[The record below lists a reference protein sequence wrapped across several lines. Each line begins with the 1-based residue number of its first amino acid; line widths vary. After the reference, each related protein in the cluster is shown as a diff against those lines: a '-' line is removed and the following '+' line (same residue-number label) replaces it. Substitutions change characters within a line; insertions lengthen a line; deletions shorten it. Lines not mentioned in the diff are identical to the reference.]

1 MTNIHMTLQG
11 KGGVGKS
18 FVASLVMQYLLE
30 NKIDVKG
37 IDTDPVNQT
46 FANYKNFNVK
56 HLKLLEQSI
65 IIPRNFDILMEEL
78 LNSNCQYVIDNGATT
93 FLPLAYYLKENEA
106 FDLLATAKKNVI
118 IHTII
123 TGGQALADTLS
134 GLFSICTQIPQTA
147 NIVVWKNEFFGPIIA
162 NGKNFEE
169 MKIFEETK
177 ERISAIV
184 TIPQQTSSTFGED
197 IKTMLDKNLTF
208 NEITNSNEFSIM
220 AKSRLARVKSMLFNQ
235 IDNIPGI

>member
-30 NKIDVKG
+30 NKINVKG

-56 HLKLLEQSI
+56 HLKLLEQSV
-65 IIPRNFDILMEEL
+65 IIPRNFDALMEEL

-106 FDLLATAKKNVI
+106 FDILATAKKNVI

-147 NIVVWKNEFFGPIIA
+147 NIVVWKNEFFGPITA

-177 ERISAIV
+177 ERISAII

-197 IKTMLDKNLTF
+197 IKTMLDKKLTF

-220 AKSRLARVKSMLFNQ
+220 AKSRLARVKNMLFNQ
-235 IDNIPGI
+235 IAIIPGI

>member
-30 NKIDVKG
+30 NKIEVKG

-56 HLKLLEQSI
+56 HLKLLEQSVV
-65 IIPRNFDILMEEL
+65 IPRNFDTLMEEL

-106 FDLLATAKKNVI
+106 FDILSAAKKNVI

-134 GLFSICTQIPQTA
+134 GLFSICTQIPKTA
-147 NIVVWKNEFFGPIIA
+147 DIVVWKNEFFGPIKA
-162 NGKNFEE
+162 NEKSFEE
-169 MKIFEETK
+169 MKVFQETK
-177 ERISAIV
+177 ERISAII

-197 IKTMLDKNLTF
+197 IKTMLDKKLTF
-208 NEITNSNEFSIM
+208 NEVTNSNEFSIM
-220 AKSRLARVKSMLFNQ
+220 AKSRLARVKNILFEQ
-235 IDNIPGI
+235 ISTIPGI

>member
-1 MTNIHMTLQG
+1 MTNVHMTLQG

-56 HLKLLEQSI
+56 HLKLLEKSV
-65 IIPRNFDILMEEL
+65 IIPRNFDALMEEL

-106 FDLLATAKKNVI
+106 FDILATAKKNVI

-169 MKIFEETK
+169 MKVFEETK
-177 ERISAIV
+177 ERISAII

-197 IKTMLDKNLTF
+197 IKTMLDKKLTF
-208 NEITNSNEFSIM
+208 NEIKNSNEFSIM
-220 AKSRLARVKSMLFNQ
+220 AKSRLARVKNMLFDQ
-235 IDNIPGI
+235 IAIIPGI

>member
-1 MTNIHMTLQG
+1 MTLQG

-30 NKIDVKG
+30 NKIEVKG

-46 FANYKNFNVK
+46 FANYKKFNVK
-56 HLKLLEQSI
+56 HLKLLEQSVV
-65 IIPRNFDILMEEL
+65 IPRNFDTLIEEL
-78 LNSNCQYVIDNGATT
+78 LNSNCQYIIDNGATT

-106 FDLLATAKKNVI
+106 FDILANAKKNVI

-134 GLFSICTQIPQTA
+134 GLFSICTQIPKTA
-147 NIVVWKNEFFGPIIA
+147 DVVVWKNEFFGPIVA
-162 NGKNFEE
+162 NEKSFEE
-169 MKIFEETK
+169 MKIFKETK
-177 ERISAIV
+177 DRISAII

-197 IKTMLDKNLTF
+197 IKTMLDKKLTF
-208 NEITNSNEFSIM
+208 NEVKDSNEFSIM
-220 AKSRLARVKSMLFNQ
+220 AKSRLTRVKNMLFEQ
-235 IDNIPGI
+235 ISNIPGI